1 MSSHSL
7 EPGLIEEIERLLLIG
22 SGCVTANCAFTHKKV
37 ILCAIAIPEST
48 NPTELPRGKN
58 SNV

>member
-7 EPGLIEEIERLLLIG
+7 EPGLIEEIEQLLLIG

-37 ILCAIAIPEST
+37 MLCAIAIPETT
-48 NPTELPRGKN
+48 NSTELPKEKN
-58 SNV
+58 